1 MNARV
6 ASQSTRRKLQRNVF
20 KGIKGSKWGKS
31 CKSIF
36 ELNTFETQVK
46 PELYFELKVQ
56 II

>member
-6 ASQSTRRKLQRNVF
+6 ASQSTKRKLQRNVF

-36 ELNTFETQVK
+36 ELNNFETQVK
-46 PELYFELKVQ
+46 PEPYFELKVQ

>member
-6 ASQSTRRKLQRNVF
+6 ASESTRRKLQRNVF
-20 KGIKGSKWGKS
+20 KGIEGSKWGKS

-36 ELNTFETQVK
+36 ELNNFETQVK

>member
-20 KGIKGSKWGKS
+20 KGIKGSKWGKY

-36 ELNTFETQVK
+36 ELNNFETQVK
-46 PELYFELKVQ
+46 PEPYFELKVQ